1 MFLIT
6 TNLFSISTTYKMFTN
21 GQKQHYD
28 KLNKGAPK
36 SIHVIT
42 LIPYGDYI
50 TLDGKR
56 SSTDVIRDL
65 KERRTPQI
73 VWAGLI

>member
-1 MFLIT
+1 
-6 TNLFSISTTYKMFTN
+6 MFTN

-42 LIPYGDYI
+42 LIPYANYI

-65 KERRTPQI
+65 KEKRTPQI
-73 VWAGLI
+73 V